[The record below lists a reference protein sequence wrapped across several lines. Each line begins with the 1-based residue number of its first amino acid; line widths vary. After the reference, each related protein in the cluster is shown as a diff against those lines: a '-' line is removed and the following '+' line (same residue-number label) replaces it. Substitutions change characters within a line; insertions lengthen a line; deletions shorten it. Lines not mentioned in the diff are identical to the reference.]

1 MTGRLQS
8 VPSLTGSD
16 CFACAIATPSS
27 GHLFDMPPRKPSSL
41 PFDERVRLT
50 SELAAPYR
58 KIRQFVYLAAAL
70 SGGLGGVIF
79 FFRVIA
85 GQDLAQ
91 TVPNLAIQLGVVAGA
106 LALSRWENGLQQKLE
121 RRVRAR
127 LQSEGKDKNA

>member
-1 MTGRLQS
+1 M
-8 VPSLTGSD
+8 
-16 CFACAIATPSS
+16 
-27 GHLFDMPPRKPSSL
+27 
-41 PFDERVRLT
+41 
-50 SELAAPYR
+50 
-58 KIRQFVYLAAAL
+58 
-70 SGGLGGVIF
+70 
-79 FFRVIA
+79 IA